1 MAHQGRAIGGTGE
14 VGYESEEGRSNAA
27 TPTAADSACVGE
39 KEATQHDQT
48 VSVDR

>member
-14 VGYESEEGRSNAA
+14 VGQEGEEGRNSAA
-27 TPTAADSACVGE
+27 TPTASDSACIGE

-48 VSVDR
+48 VSVER